1 MSGTKKALI
10 IGGGIAGPVAAIALK
25 RAGIDAEVYETRS
38 ESMDHSGA
46 FLNLAPN
53 GVNALKT
60 LGLADRL
67 AADGFP
73 SQAILFFNG
82 SGKQVGKLDSTTE
95 EQRYGASNLMLK
107 RGLLHKALRE
117 AAQAEDVRLHFGKRL
132 VDVTVTDASGV
143 IAHFEDGSTAHG
155 DLLIGCDGLHS
166 RTRQILLPSAPQPA
180 YTGLIDCGGFGHC
193 PPVTPGAQH
202 MIFGRRAFFG
212 YIASADGEVY
222 WFSNVAQAK
231 EPTRDELRSI
241 RDDEW
246 KERLLAL
253 HKDDPAPVAE
263 IIRSTRGSLGKWPVY
278 DIPFLPTWHRGP
290 ICLIGD
296 AAHAT
301 SPHIGQGASLALED
315 AIVLAQC
322 LRDIPGTEQAFAAFQ
337 QRRKERVE
345 TLIKQARR
353 MGSRKTPSPLAAWF
367 RDLLLPVFLK
377 GSTSQLA
384 PVYSYRLSWNEKIA

>member
-1 MSGTKKALI
+1 MSKTKKALI

-25 RAGIDAEVYETRS
+25 RAGIDAEVYEARS
-38 ESMDHSGA
+38 EAMDHSGA

-60 LGLADRL
+60 LGLADQL

-73 SQAILFFNG
+73 SRAILFFNG
-82 SGKQVGKLDSTTE
+82 HGKRVGQLDSTAE

-107 RGLLHKALRE
+107 RGLLHRALRE
-117 AAQAEDVRLHFGKRL
+117 AALAEDVRLHFGKRL
-132 VDVTVTDASGV
+132 ANVTVTAAQEV
-143 IAHFEDGSTAHG
+143 IAHFEDGSTAQG

-166 RTRQILLPSAPQPA
+166 QTRRILLPNAPQPQ

-193 PPVTPGAQH
+193 TAVTPGAQH

-212 YIASADGEVY
+212 YIARADGEVY
-222 WFSNVAQAK
+222 WFSNVAQAS

-246 KERLLAL
+246 QERLLAL

-263 IIRSTRGSLGKWPVY
+263 IIRSTRGRLGKWPVY
-278 DIPFLPTWHRGP
+278 DIAFLPTWHRGP

-322 LRDIPGTEQAFAAFQ
+322 LRDIPSLEQAFAAFQ
-337 QRRKERVE
+337 RLRKARVE

-353 MGSRKTPSPLAAWF
+353 MGSRKTPPAVMGWF

-384 PVYSYRLSWNEKIA
+384 PVYSYRLNWNERIA

>member
-1 MSGTKKALI
+1 MSRTKKALI

-25 RAGIDAEVYETRS
+25 RAGIDAEVYEARS

-60 LGLADRL
+60 LGLAERL

-73 SQAILFFNG
+73 SEAILFFNG
-82 SGKQVGKLDSTTE
+82 RGKQVGKLDSTAE

-117 AAQAEDVRLHFGKRL
+117 AAQTEDVRLHFGKRL
-132 VDVTVTDASGV
+132 VDVTLTDASGV
-143 IAHFEDGSTAHG
+143 IAHFEDGSIVHG

-193 PPVTPGAQH
+193 SAVAPGTQH

-246 KERLLAL
+246 KDRLLAL

-353 MGSRKTPSPLAAWF
+353 MGSRKTPSPLAGWF

>member
-1 MSGTKKALI
+1 MSKTKKALI

-25 RAGIDAEVYETRS
+25 RAGIDAEVYEARS

-60 LGLADRL
+60 LGLAERV

-73 SQAILFFNG
+73 SNAMLFFSG
-82 SGKQVGKLDSTTE
+82 SGKQLGQMDSTTE

-117 AAQAEDVRLHFGKRL
+117 AAQAENVPLHFGKRL
-132 VDVTVTDASGV
+132 ANVTVTAAHEV

-155 DLLIGCDGLHS
+155 DLLIGGDGLHS
-166 RTRQILLPSAPQPA
+166 RTRQIVLPSAPQPQ

-193 PPVTPGAQH
+193 PSVAPGAQH
-202 MIFGRRAFFG
+202 MIFGKRAFFG
-212 YIASADGEVY
+212 YIARPDGEVY

-246 KERLLAL
+246 KARLLAL
-253 HKDDPAPVAE
+253 HKDDPAPVLD
-263 IIRSTRGSLGKWPVY
+263 IIRSTNDSLGKWGTY
-278 DIPFLPTWHRGP
+278 DIPFLPTWHHGP

-315 AIVLAQC
+315 AVVLAQC
-322 LRDIPGTEQAFAAFQ
+322 LRDLPSVEQAFAAFE
-337 QRRKERVE
+337 RLRKPRVE

-353 MGSRKTPSPLAAWF
+353 MGNRKTPHPLVAWF
-367 RDLLLPVFLK
+367 RDLLLPFFLK
-377 GSTSQLA
+377 GGTSQLA
-384 PVYSYRLSWNEKIA
+384 PVYSYRLNWNEKIA